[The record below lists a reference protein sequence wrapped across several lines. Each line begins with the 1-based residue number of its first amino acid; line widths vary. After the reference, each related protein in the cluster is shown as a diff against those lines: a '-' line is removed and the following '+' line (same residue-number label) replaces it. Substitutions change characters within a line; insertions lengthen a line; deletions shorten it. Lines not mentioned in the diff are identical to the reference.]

1 MMLQIN
7 STQNII
13 IRNRAAAPFAGLPSR
28 IAPMAQN
35 VCSMFF

>member
-1 MMLQIN
+1 MMLQDKSI
-7 STQNII
+7 QNII

-35 VCSMFF
+35 VCSKFH

>member
-1 MMLQIN
+1 MMLKYN
-7 STQNII
+7 NTQHII

-35 VCSMFF
+35 VCSKFH